1 MLKKIV
7 NYSIVGVLLLV
18 LVGGS
23 IYVLAR
29 PTGAQAEQG
38 WARETTTQGSQNY
51 GQGRGASQEQEIALG
66 QGLQGQGARGQ
77 GTQGQ
82 SLQGQG
88 VQGQG
93 AQGQGQGN
101 ARVESLES
109 GNRGGQGSGY
119 QGQGAADNAGDY
131 LSPDE
136 WETVQGTVIV
146 ADNEL
151 TIQTAEGELVVGMGQ
166 SWYRE
171 QAGFTVNVG
180 DEVIVNGYE
189 EDGEFKAGTVE
200 NLTSGATVALRE
212 QGGRPMWAG
221 RGNLRNQP

>member
-1 MLKKIV
+1 MLKKVV

-18 LVGGS
+18 LIGGS
-23 IYVLAR
+23 VYILAR
-29 PTGAQAEQG
+29 PASAQIGQG
-38 WARETTTQGSQNY
+38 WAREATAEASQEY
-51 GQGRGASQEQEIALG
+51 GQGRGASQGRE
-66 QGLQGQGARGQ
+66 
-77 GTQGQ
+77 T
-82 SLQGQG
+82 
-88 VQGQG
+88 

-101 ARVESLES
+101 ARVEALEFGNRAGQGNGSRGLES
-109 GNRGGQGSGY
+109 TNNPEAYFTPS
-119 QGQGAADNAGDY
+119 
-131 LSPDE
+131 E

-151 TIQTAEGELVVGMGQ
+151 TLQTAEGEIVVGLGQ

-180 DEVIVNGYE
+180 DEVIVHGYE

-200 NLTSGATVALRE
+200 NLTSGTAIMLRE